1 MHLHTLNQ
9 SPAQSQVYR
18 QALAAMA
25 DDDCLL
31 LIEEAVQGA
40 LPRLIELFEGL
51 AGRLYVLEEDLVA
64 RGLLERCD
72 SNARVVNVEGFVS
85 LTEQADKVLSWY

>member
-9 SPAQSQVYR
+9 SPAQSRVYR
-18 QALAAMA
+18 QALMAMA
-25 DDDCLL
+25 DDDYLL

-40 LPRLIELFEGL
+40 LPQLIGHFEGIS
-51 AGRLYVLEEDLVA
+51 GRLYALEEDLDA
-64 RGLLERCD
+64 RGLLEYID
-72 SNARVVNVEGFVS
+72 DNARVVDIEGFVS